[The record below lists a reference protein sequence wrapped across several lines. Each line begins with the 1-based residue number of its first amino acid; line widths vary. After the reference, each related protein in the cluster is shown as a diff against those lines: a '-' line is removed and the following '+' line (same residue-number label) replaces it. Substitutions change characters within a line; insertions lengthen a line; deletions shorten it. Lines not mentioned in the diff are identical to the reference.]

1 MKPIVYLAGA
11 GLVGTIVGIAAM
23 QVLRS
28 QERGDAVETPAVAE
42 TTATS
47 ARNTADAG
55 APPAGKTRSS
65 AGLLREL
72 SESSGSTEIAD
83 ALSNEERREEVR
95 DAMRDRQMER
105 FTNQAARWSAA
116 LGLDANQQERLLDIA
131 SGQIDELEKLAVDGM
146 ENGDPATVSQS
157 ARRAMEIL
165 SGQAMEASLDEMLT
179 PDQRQA
185 YQAFSN
191 RQNVSRAES
200 RALRQ
205 LAGLNEELMLTPEQR
220 NQVYAVYY
228 DEAMTEIGG
237 KDPLQ
242 ATIDNLASSAG
253 ISVDPAMQS
262 MISSLANRGLAELAS
277 GRPIDPET
285 IESMAMESIQQSLDT
300 EANRLRGVLNEAQL
314 EIYRSQLL
322 RQMETLSG
330 GRLSE

>member
-28 QERGDAVETPAVAE
+28 QERGDAVEAPAVAE
-42 TTATS
+42 AAATS
-47 ARNTADAG
+47 ARKTADAG
-55 APPAGKTRSS
+55 SSPAEKTRSA

-83 ALSNEERREEVR
+83 ALSNEERQEEVR
-95 DAMRDRQMER
+95 NAMRDRQMER

-116 LGLDANQQERLLDIA
+116 LGLDATQQERLLDIA
-131 SGQIDELEKLAVDGM
+131 GDQIDELEKLAVDGM
-146 ENGDPATVSQS
+146 ENGDPATVSES

-165 SGQAMEASLDEMLT
+165 SGQAMEASLDEILT

-185 YQAFSN
+185 YQAFSS

-228 DEAMTEIGG
+228 DEAMAEIGG

-285 IESMAMESIQQSLDT
+285 IETMAKESIQQSLDT

-330 GRLSE
+330 GSLSE